1 VPELKRLAAASVNRT
16 LQDVAQFEKL
26 GKGGFNRTFLVI
38 MRDGF
43 QLLGWIPYPV
53 TQPKHLVTASE
64 VATQD
69 FVRVNDIPVPKIY
82 GYSTALD
89 SPAGT
94 EHIFVELVRG
104 TTLGDI
110 WFDLPE
116 KAIMTVVTRFVQLE
130 SQLFALRFPASGSLY
145 YAKNLDVG
153 TQMIDVPD
161 ADSAGVEGFCVGH
174 DTRLP
179 LWYGK

>member
-1 VPELKRLAAASVNRT
+1 
-16 LQDVAQFEKL
+16 
-26 GKGGFNRTFLVI
+26 
-38 MRDGF
+38 
-43 QLLGWIPYPV
+43 
-53 TQPKHLVTASE
+53 
-64 VATQD
+64 
-69 FVRVNDIPVPKIY
+69 
-82 GYSTALD
+82 
-89 SPAGT
+89 
-94 EHIFVELVRG
+94 
-104 TTLGDI
+104 
-110 WFDLPE
+110 
-116 KAIMTVVTRFVQLE
+116 MTVVTRLVQLE